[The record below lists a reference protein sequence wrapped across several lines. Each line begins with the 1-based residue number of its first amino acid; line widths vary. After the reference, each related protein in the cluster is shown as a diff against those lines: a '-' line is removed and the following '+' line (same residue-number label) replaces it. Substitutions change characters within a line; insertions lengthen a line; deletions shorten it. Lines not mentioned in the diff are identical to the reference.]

1 MEINVLEPRPAGYIY
16 LLDYFELIGMPHWHT
31 SFVSTTATRRSKV
44 QDGAVQDIYQARYWP
59 GDKVSD
65 HLEFALKY
73 DGVNLGLLK
82 CIFGH
87 TPQVELTEYIQS
99 KPTGKYARR
108 IWFFYEFLTGEQL
121 PIDDITLGNYV
132 VALEAKDCYT
142 IENGSKLR
150 RYRIVNNLLG
160 PQEFC
165 PIIRKTE
172 KLSKMDSADLRR
184 RCEDIV
190 TSYPPELIRRALSY
204 LYNKET
210 KSSFEIEH
218 VKPNASRTKKFI
230 TSLELAEKEDFCE
243 KEHLIELQN
252 RIVDHRFTDSDYRL
266 SQNYVGQA
274 VSYQNEII
282 HFICPKPDD
291 LQNLMQGLIN
301 SHIQMKEG
309 NVSPVIHAA
318 AIAYGF
324 VFLHPFEDGNG
335 RIHRFLIH
343 NILSLQGL
351 VPRGLMF
358 PVSAVMLKNPDAYD
372 ASLEAFSRPLL
383 KLIDYQLDETGN
395 MTVENETESWYQY
408 MDMTVQ
414 AEALYEFVNKTID
427 EELVEELSFL
437 ANYDTTKK
445 AIQNIIDMPD
455 RLIDL
460 FIQLCL
466 QNNGSLSA
474 RKRSTHFDFLTD
486 EELTDMQQA
495 VRAGYNK
502 PDKPIVVAQGG

>member
-1 MEINVLEPRPAGYIY
+1 MAISVLELRPAGYAY
-16 LLDYFELIGMPHWHT
+16 LLKNLELEGMPHWHT
-31 SFVSTTATRRSKV
+31 SFVLSAGTHRSKV
-44 QDGAVQDIYQARYWP
+44 QDEAIEDTYPVRYWP
-59 GDKVSD
+59 GDTIGD
-65 HLEFALKY
+65 HFEFALKY
-73 DGVNLGLLK
+73 DGINLGLLNL
-82 CIFGH
+82 IFEH
-87 TPQVELTEYIQS
+87 ASQAELTEYIQS

-121 PIDDITLGNYV
+121 AIDDVTSGNYV
-132 VALEAKDCYT
+132 DALEREEYYT
-142 IENGSKLR
+142 ITNGERVR

-160 PQEFC
+160 PKEFC

-172 KLSKMDSADLRR
+172 KLTQMDSADLRK
-184 RCEDIV
+184 RCADIV
-190 TSYPPELIRRALSY
+190 TSYPPELLRRALSY
-204 LYNKET
+204 LYNRET

-218 VKPNASRTKKFI
+218 VKPNATRLEKFI
-230 TSLELAEKEDFCE
+230 ASLELAEKEDFCE
-243 KEHLIELQN
+243 KGHLIELQN
-252 RIVDHRFTDSDYRL
+252 RIVDHRFKDNDYRL

-282 HFICPKPDD
+282 HFISPKPDD
-291 LQNLMQGLIN
+291 LSSLMNGLIS
-301 SHIQMKEG
+301 SHKRMKEG

-358 PVSAVMLKNPDAYD
+358 PVSAVMLKNPVDYD

-383 KLIDYQLDETGN
+383 KLIDYQLDETGK
-395 MTVENETESWYQY
+395 MTVKNETACWYQY

-414 AEALYEFVNKTID
+414 SEALYEFVNKTIE
-427 EELVEELSFL
+427 EELVEELGFL
-437 ANYDTTKK
+437 VNYDKTKK
-445 AIQNIIDMPD
+445 TIQDIIDMPD

-474 RKRSTHFDFLTD
+474 GKRSAHFDFLTD
-486 EELTDMQQA
+486 DELTAMQQA
-495 VRAGYNK
+495 VRNGYNRF
-502 PDKPIVVAQGG
+502 D